1 MAQAT
6 AAAPV
11 SETRVNTFM
20 AQVYLLMSVG
30 LAVTGLVA
38 YWASNDQQFLNNLY
52 TKPWFAFGLFILQII
67 LVVVLSARVM
77 TMSPGAA
84 GLLFL
89 FYAAVTGL
97 ALTSIFL
104 IYSDEQI
111 YSVFLLTSGVF
122 LVTSL
127 VGILLKRD
135 MSSAGNYIF
144 MILLGWM
151 LMWFLSWLFNF
162 STFNWALNFIGIAI
176 FVALTAWDAQ
186 QLKKIGQ
193 QIGSHP
199 ARGGLVVIGALKLYL
214 DYINLFLLML
224 RASNR

>member
-30 LAVTGLVA
+30 LAITGLVA
-38 YWASNDQQFLNNLY
+38 YWASNDTQFLVNLY
-52 TKPWFAFGLFILQII
+52 TKPWFAFGLFILQIV

-127 VGILLKRD
+127 VGIVLKRD

>member
-38 YWASNDQQFLNNLY
+38 YWASNDQQFLVKLY
-52 TKPWFAFGLFILQII
+52 TEPWFAFGLFILQII

-127 VGILLKRD
+127 VGIVLKRD

-151 LMWFLSWLFNF
+151 LMWFLSWLFTD
-162 STFNWALNFIGIAI
+162 S
-176 FVALTAWDAQ
+176 
-186 QLKKIGQ
+186 
-193 QIGSHP
+193 
-199 ARGGLVVIGALKLYL
+199 
-214 DYINLFLLML
+214 
-224 RASNR
+224 